1 MPATLIRGLPMP
13 ERQFGNNGGK
23 RGSKFDSALEVMQ
36 VGDCI
41 KLHKKGQAGYLRK
54 CMEKRG
60 FKAASR
66 IIDGYVH
73 MWRIA

>member
-13 ERQFGNNGGK
+13 EKKYGNGGK

-41 KLHKKGQAGYLRK
+41 KLHKKSQAGYLRK

-66 IIDGYVH
+66 VIDGYVH

>member
-13 ERQFGNNGGK
+13 ERQFGNGGK
-23 RGSKFDSALEVMQ
+23 SGSKFDSVLDVMQ

-41 KLHKKGQAGYLRK
+41 KLVSKSQSGYLRK
-54 CMEKRG
+54 CMQKRG

-66 IIDGYVH
+66 IIDGYTHV
-73 MWRIA
+73 WRIE

>member
-13 ERQFGNNGGK
+13 DRTFGNGGK
-23 RGSKFDSALEVMQ
+23 KGSKFDSALDVMQ

-41 KLHKKGQAGYLRK
+41 KLETKSQSGYLRK

-66 IIDGYVH
+66 IIDGHVH
-73 MWRIA
+73 VWRIE